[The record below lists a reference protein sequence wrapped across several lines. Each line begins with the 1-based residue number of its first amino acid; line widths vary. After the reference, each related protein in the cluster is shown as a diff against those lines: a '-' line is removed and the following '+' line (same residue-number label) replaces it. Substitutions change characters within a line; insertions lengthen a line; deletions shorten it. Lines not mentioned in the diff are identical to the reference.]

1 MLKDTNPKDNIGSG
15 KWRQFGTMPVRVLW
29 EVAVGMMEGGLKYGR
44 HNYRAAGVRAT
55 VYTDASIG
63 HITQWIEGE
72 DKDPDTGLSHI
83 TKAICSLMVLRDGML
98 EDNFV
103 DDRPY
108 RHKGLDAHRDE
119 LQQIVDNMIEKHAVT
134 QNPYIE
140 TERENG
146 ASANPAQPVAAESQW
161 ESPVIFDG
169 MAENSDVQQSR
180 YMREF

>member
-1 MLKDTNPKDNIGSG
+1 MPKDTNPKDNIGAG

-44 HNYRAAGVRAT
+44 HSYRAAGVRAT
-55 VYTDASIG
+55 VYTDAAIG
-63 HITQWIEGE
+63 HVTQWIEGE

-134 QNPYIE
+134 CNPYIE
-140 TERENG
+140 TEREDG
-146 ASANPAQPVAAESQW
+146 ESANPAKPVEAERQYETS
-161 ESPVIFDG
+161 VVFDG
-169 MAENSDVQQSR
+169 MSENSDVQQSR

>member
-29 EVAVGMMEGGLKYGR
+29 EVAIAMMEGGLKYGL

-55 VYTDASIG
+55 ASTDAAIG
-63 HITQWIEGE
+63 HICQWLEGE

-83 TKAICSLMVLRDGML
+83 TKAISALMVLRDGML
-98 EDNFV
+98 EDNFT
-103 DDRPY
+103 DDRSY
-108 RHKGLDAHRDE
+108 RHKTLDAHREE
-119 LQQIVDNMIEKHAVT
+119 LQQIVDNMVKKHSVPA
-134 QNPYIE
+134 NPYIE

-169 MAENSDVQQSR
+169 MAENSNVQQSR